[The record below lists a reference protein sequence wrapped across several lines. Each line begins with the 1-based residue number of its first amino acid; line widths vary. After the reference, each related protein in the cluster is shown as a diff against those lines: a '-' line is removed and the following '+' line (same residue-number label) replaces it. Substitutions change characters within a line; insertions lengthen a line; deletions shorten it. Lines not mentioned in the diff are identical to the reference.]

1 MHQQVKTSIG
11 RCLNR
16 GDLIGRFYEIFLN
29 ADPVIAEKFRDTDM
43 QQQKQ
48 LLEHGIQLA
57 LMFADDNS
65 VGKKGLARIRE
76 THSRKNLNI
85 SPDLY
90 SVWLESFMQAVE
102 EIDPEYN
109 VELDLEWREV
119 LQKSIDYIVSGYN
132 D

>member
-1 MHQQVKTSIG
+1 
-11 RCLNR
+11 
-16 GDLIGRFYEIFLN
+16 
-29 ADPVIAEKFRDTDM
+29 M

-48 LLEHGIQLA
+48 LLEHGIQLT